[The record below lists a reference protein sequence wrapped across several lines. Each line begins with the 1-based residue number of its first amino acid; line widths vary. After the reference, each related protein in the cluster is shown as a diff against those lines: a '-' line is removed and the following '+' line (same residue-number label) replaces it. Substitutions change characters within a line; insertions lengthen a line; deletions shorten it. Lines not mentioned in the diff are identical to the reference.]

1 MSFLKGY
8 LLDATN
14 GAIKAAKWIGTALSP
29 TDTMDGI
36 PLGDTVGDGSGQIGV
51 KVVIAGGSAP
61 SGSGT
66 PVFIAFA
73 ATAVST
79 ALPSNLAK
87 NVSIFNNTG
96 GIVTVSRGGIDFIL
110 PDSTG
115 NVFHLIAN
123 TNELM
128 VKATGAFTLA
138 MEAWG

>member
-1 MSFLKGY
+1 MNLKCY

-14 GAIKAAKWIGTALSP
+14 GALKAVKWIYASLSP

-36 PLGDTVGDGSGQIGV
+36 PLGDSAGDGSGQIGV
-51 KVVIAGGSAP
+51 KVLVVGGSAP

-79 ALPSNLAK
+79 ALPSNLAR

-96 GIVTVSRGGIDFIL
+96 GIVTVTRGGIDFIL
-110 PDSTG
+110 PDATG
-115 NVFHLIAN
+115 NVFHLTAN